1 MLDSYLLWTVDL
13 GATNHVA
20 KDRDLFVDFR
30 RIPQGT
36 KWLYVRN
43 NSRVPAKGIYA
54 CKLDIHD
61 GRTLLLHDVL
71 FAPEI
76 RRNLVSV
83 VVLLRF
89 GFTLNM
95 CSTSIKLYL
104 DDVCYGYGY
113 GYVSNDFIILDV
125 INIMTS
131 YNTHFSLITYANDN
145 IDVNVWHMRLGHI
158 G

>member
-1 MLDSYLLWTVDL
+1 MVDSYPLWTVDS
-13 GATNHVA
+13 GAIDYVA

-30 RIPQGT
+30 RIPQGS
-36 KWLYVRN
+36 KWFYVGN
-43 NSRVPAKGIYA
+43 NSRVPVKGIST
-54 CKLDIHD
+54 CKLDMRD

-89 GFTLNM
+89 GFILNM
-95 CSTSIKLYL
+95 CGTSIKLYL
-104 DDVCYGYGY
+104 DDVCYGYR
-113 GYVSNDFIILDV
+113 YVSSGFIILYV
-125 INIMTS
+125 VNIMTS

-158 G
+158 GQ

>member
-1 MLDSYLLWTVDL
+1 MVDSYHLWTVDS
-13 GATNHVA
+13 GAIDYVA

-30 RIPQGT
+30 RITQGS
-36 KWLYVRN
+36 KWLYVGN
-43 NSRVPAKGIYA
+43 NSRVPVKGICT
-54 CKLDIHD
+54 CKLDIRD

-76 RRNLVSV
+76 RRNLVSI

-104 DDVCYGYGY
+104 DDVCYGYR
-113 GYVSNDFIILDV
+113 YVSNGFIILDV
-125 INIMTS
+125 VNIMTS

-145 IDVNVWHMRLGHI
+145 IDVNV
-158 G
+158 